1 MGQLGRQSEPYE
13 SVRHGRDWPERGRA
27 RPGRSDNS
35 AIHAPRREEEPGME
49 SSKAFLIVTE
59 TSPWRTHPALRC
71 GRHNDVYSPVCNNV
85 PARRALTISRAKPK
99 AAPAKR
105 SESIASP
112 VNIRSVRRT

>member
-1 MGQLGRQSEPYE
+1 
-13 SVRHGRDWPERGRA
+13 
-27 RPGRSDNS
+27 
-35 AIHAPRREEEPGME
+35 ME

-85 PARRALTISRAKPK
+85 PARRALASSRAKPK

-112 VNIRSVRRT
+112 VNIRSARRTWSISTPRRPSKT